1 MTLHQKPNTLQTD
14 SFWMPFT
21 ANRQFKKAP
30 RLFASAEGMH
40 YTTVDGRK
48 VIDGSAGLW
57 CVNAGHG
64 RRQIATAV
72 ERQLMNLDFAPSFNM
87 GHPLAFDFAERLA
100 EIAPKGID
108 RIFFTNSGSES
119 VDTALKIALA
129 YQRAIG
135 QGTRTRLI
143 GRERGYH
150 GVGFGGMSVGG
161 MVANRRAFATHLPGV
176 DHIRHTHDLAR
187 NAFAKDQPEHGAELA
202 DDLER
207 MVALHGADTIAAVIV
222 EPVPGSTAVL
232 PPPKNYLKRLREI
245 SEKHGI
251 LLIFDEVITGF
262 GRLGAPFAADH
273 FGVTPDLMTT
283 AKGITNGTV
292 PCGAVFASRKIHDGL
307 MNGPEGTIEL
317 FHGYTYSAHPVACA
331 AGLATLDIYKEE
343 GLLTRGA
350 TLAEYWRDALHSLKG
365 LPNVV
370 DIRNVGLMGAVE
382 VAPRKEG
389 VGARGY
395 DVMVDC
401 FNNGLYLRMSG
412 NSFAMSPPLIV
423 EKSHIDDMVSILGDA
438 IKRVA

>member
-40 YTTVDGRK
+40 YTSVDGRK

-64 RRQIATAV
+64 RRQIAAAV
-72 ERQLMNLDFAPSFNM
+72 ERQLMTLDFAPSFNM

-161 MVANRRAFATHLPGV
+161 IGGNRKTFNSALLQGV
-176 DHIRHTHDLAR
+176 DHLAAVDGGVVHALGGSEQPRRLLELPVGRERH
-187 NAFAKDQPEHGAELA
+187 PERIGLQGVRLLMKGHGA
-202 DDLER
+202 
-207 MVALHGADTIAAVIV
+207 
-222 EPVPGSTAVL
+222 
-232 PPPKNYLKRLREI
+232 
-245 SEKHGI
+245 
-251 LLIFDEVITGF
+251 
-262 GRLGAPFAADH
+262 
-273 FGVTPDLMTT
+273 
-283 AKGITNGTV
+283 
-292 PCGAVFASRKIHDGL
+292 
-307 MNGPEGTIEL
+307 
-317 FHGYTYSAHPVACA
+317 
-331 AGLATLDIYKEE
+331 
-343 GLLTRGA
+343 
-350 TLAEYWRDALHSLKG
+350 
-365 LPNVV
+365 
-370 DIRNVGLMGAVE
+370 
-382 VAPRKEG
+382 
-389 VGARGY
+389 
-395 DVMVDC
+395 
-401 FNNGLYLRMSG
+401 
-412 NSFAMSPPLIV
+412 
-423 EKSHIDDMVSILGDA
+423 
-438 IKRVA
+438 